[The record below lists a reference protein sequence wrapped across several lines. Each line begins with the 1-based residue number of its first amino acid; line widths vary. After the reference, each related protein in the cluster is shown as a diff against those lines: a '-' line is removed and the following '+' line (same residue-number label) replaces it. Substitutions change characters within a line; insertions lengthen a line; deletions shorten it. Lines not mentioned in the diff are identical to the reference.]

1 MSVKFAYYKYS
12 SKKKQKMYSY
22 KLRSYKKCTKYNS
35 YNCHSYKKLDKVAMG
50 VIILDWCPC
59 LCKIMDCAYKKYS
72 RKKKQEK
79 LFL

>member
-12 SKKKQKMYSY
+12 SKKKQKRYSY
-22 KLRSYKKCTKYNS
+22 KLRSYKK
-35 YNCHSYKKLDKVAMG
+35 NCIILITVILIKKTGQSCHG